1 MGLLSD
7 FFNINTEVRADL
19 VIKFNLEQ
27 DVKRLFECIL
37 PNDPV
42 LNNNPTRMKPIFFE
56 VPKILYNTYIFTPR
70 QQHIH
75 NFVMKRIKGKRT
87 GVQPLY
93 HQKSSVIKA
102 NSFSTLTTFENTG
115 AQFEWISIS
124 LIPVLS
130 KEHRNTYAKYDAE
143 MANCVIRKITISNLK
158 DIDNN
163 NLSPQVYDLD
173 EFDDQVKLYQQHVAY
188 ISHGN
193 SVKTF
198 LDFSN
203 NKEVKNA
210 MSQQKFFTNQASE
223 WVYIDLRDSLG
234 LSGKKDPIKNNNDIT
249 TEISHREQ
257 VREDIHVTMTS
268 QSFHEYVYEQNDC
281 GYLIQKHEY
290 GLKTT
295 SKESYMMS

>member
-1 MGLLSD
+1 M
-7 FFNINTEVRADL
+7 
-19 VIKFNLEQ
+19 
-27 DVKRLFECIL
+27 
-37 PNDPV
+37 
-42 LNNNPTRMKPIFFE
+42 
-56 VPKILYNTYIFTPR
+56 
-70 QQHIH
+70 
-75 NFVMKRIKGKRT
+75 
-87 GVQPLY
+87 
-93 HQKSSVIKA
+93 
-102 NSFSTLTTFENTG
+102 
-115 AQFEWISIS
+115 
-124 LIPVLS
+124 
-130 KEHRNTYAKYDAE
+130 
-143 MANCVIRKITISNLK
+143 
-158 DIDNN
+158 
-163 NLSPQVYDLD
+163 
-173 EFDDQVKLYQQHVAY
+173 AY

-203 NKEVKNA
+203 NKEVQNT

-223 WVYIDLRDSLG
+223 WLYIDLRDSLG

-257 VREDIHVTMTS
+257 AREDIHVTMTS